1 MKSKKKEINLTTT
14 TTSSPCR
21 PLTQHTLI
29 FMYIYFYSY
38 IYYKMSQRLPAPT
51 YGTNAFRHYMHCACF
66 VKHAV
71 QPTAA
76 AITYRIVQTNERTK
90 WA

>member
-1 MKSKKKEINLTTT
+1 
-14 TTSSPCR
+14 
-21 PLTQHTLI
+21 
-29 FMYIYFYSY
+29 
-38 IYYKMSQRLPAPT
+38 MSQRLPAPT

-76 AITYRIVQTNERTK
+76 AITYRIIQTNERTK